1 MTLWWAL
8 PATVIV
14 LRYKNQTLLVFFLF
28 VNNQVKLYQNILCL
42 TIIKVFD
49 DIYNLALWLL
59 TLLAVWYSEKR
70 YEFSQETTVVKRFF
84 CLPARMEML
93 GWRCVAKR
101 LAKLQQMWV
110 RRSTLSPFQTNVKL
124 MYIKDHT
131 HYKSPWGNY
140 SFDLVLYKYNLSK

>member
-14 LRYKNQTLLVFFLF
+14 LRYKNQTLLVFFCLFVCF

-42 TIIKVFD
+42 TIIKIFD

-59 TLLAVWYSEKR
+59 TLLWLFGTPRKNMSSVK
-70 YEFSQETTVVKRFF
+70 TTVVKIYF

-93 GWRCVAKR
+93 GWRCVAKQ
-101 LAKLQQMWV
+101 LAKLAA
-110 RRSTLSPFQTNVKL
+110 NVSALLNIVTISSNKCK
-124 MYIKDHT
+124 INV
-131 HYKSPWGNY
+131 YKGY
-140 SFDLVLYKYNLSK
+140 SL

>member
-14 LRYKNQTLLVFFLF
+14 LRYKNQTLLVFFCLWTTKWNFIRTYSASLLSRYLMIFITWLYDCWLSWLF
-28 VNNQVKLYQNILCL
+28 GTPRKDMSSVK
-42 TIIKVFD
+42 
-49 DIYNLALWLL
+49 
-59 TLLAVWYSEKR
+59 
-70 YEFSQETTVVKRFF
+70 TTVVKRFF

-124 MYIKDHT
+124 MYLKDHT